1 MFEGSEETFIILQN
15 TLLNAVTDISFDYQV
30 NEEAI
35 MLLANRGI
43 NRKINKPQTARCSFS
58 KVYANRDFVQELT
71 GATNI
76 SGQFVFG
83 DKALDFDS
91 AVITKYSISVK
102 PTEIPK
108 VSVDL
113 EIYGDLKP
121 TTNIRT
127 GTASGDYA
135 IKDLD
140 VGSITLN
147 LDDTNSAVTDFSYD
161 VQFDVKPTYEI
172 ESIKSST
179 SRIISPIKYGCA
191 ANLEIVEQEF
201 ENMTGLINSEA
212 FNRNISF
219 SFIDKDL
226 AILNTY
232 SLPNASL
239 ASQEIS
245 IKAQDTIQV
254 GVKYNG
260 YSLLTAQAIAPSV
273 AALDRVVPVEL
284 QVQDFESSTTNTEAQ
299 YMHELVG
306 AYNTDLYDF
315 ESEATGATTGNLYD
329 LSPVATDFQE
339 EDFET
344 TPTGDFDFDNLLE
357 NTFITEDFETTATGT
372 TSANI
377 TYLGT
382 GTEP

>member
-15 TLLNAVTDISFDYQV
+15 TLLNAVTDVSFDYQV

-161 VQFDVKPTYEI
+161 VRFDVKPTYEI

-226 AILNTY
+226 SILNTY

-260 YSLLTAQAIAPSV
+260 YSLLTTQAIAPSV